1 MGRGNATHPTS
12 APLSFAAM
20 VACVIAGFLALDH
33 FATLN
38 EQLLLGA
45 ATWIILL
52 ASVAPL
58 SREDRSRA
66 LLVVV
71 VATCAEVLGSIV
83 LGAYTYRLEN
93 LPAFVPPG
101 HGLVYLAG
109 LRISQSESIRRH
121 PRAFV
126 GAVIAVVAGWGIAGL
141 LLLGRTDALGAITG
155 ALLIY
160 VLLRGS
166 KATLYAGVFV
176 MVAFLEIYGTSIGAW
191 HWAATAPDTP
201 LPAGNPPSGIASVY
215 VLFDIAA
222 AFAAA
227 RVMTLVGM
235 RRATASMSAQA
246 RSAVVSVSTPGASS
260 EAATRGA
267 FSLSVGGSREQ
278 STDWL
283 LDGNDNNQ
291 LDEGGIAI
299 FSDIDAIQEF
309 NLQSQFG
316 AEYGRNTGGGGM
328 EQVTEGLTALRRI
341 DHGRVRANPW
351 PSCAADLAGAP
362 PAWPGSPGTGL
373 VPSCSVATYS
383 LITPPSGRSCRLRG
397 DGGRADEPIRPTRLP
412 LVTASNRSLEISRCS
427 PRAGGAG

>member
-1 MGRGNATHPTS
+1 MIQSHAVREGPFRAAARRTFMGRANATHPTS

-121 PRAFV
+121 PRA
-126 GAVIAVVAGWGIAGL
+126 
-141 LLLGRTDALGAITG
+141 
-155 ALLIY
+155 LLIY

-222 AFAAA
+222 IALAPRVLAALETIPRLPSIA
-227 RVMTLVGM
+227 CSLIPAAS
-235 RRATASMSAQA
+235 RASA
-246 RSAVVSVSTPGASS
+246 RS
-260 EAATRGA
+260 
-267 FSLSVGGSREQ
+267 Q
-278 STDWL
+278 
-283 LDGNDNNQ
+283 
-291 LDEGGIAI
+291 
-299 FSDIDAIQEF
+299 
-309 NLQSQFG
+309 
-316 AEYGRNTGGGGM
+316 
-328 EQVTEGLTALRRI
+328 
-341 DHGRVRANPW
+341 
-351 PSCAADLAGAP
+351 
-362 PAWPGSPGTGL
+362 
-373 VPSCSVATYS
+373 
-383 LITPPSGRSCRLRG
+383 
-397 DGGRADEPIRPTRLP
+397 
-412 LVTASNRSLEISRCS
+412 
-427 PRAGGAG
+427 